1 MNYKS
6 SGNELK
12 FNWKLTKNE
21 LKLNKKL
28 NTILLQVMDEQSNE
42 STPWHWHL

>member
-1 MNYKS
+1 MNYES

-12 FNWKLTKNE
+12 FNWKLIKSE

-28 NTILLQVMDEQSNE
+28 DTNLL
-42 STPWHWHL
+42 